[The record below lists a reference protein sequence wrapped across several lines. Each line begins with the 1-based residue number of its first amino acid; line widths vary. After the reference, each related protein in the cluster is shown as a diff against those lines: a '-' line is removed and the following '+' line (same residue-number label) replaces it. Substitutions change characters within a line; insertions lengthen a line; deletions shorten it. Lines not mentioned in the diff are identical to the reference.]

1 MCEAKTD
8 QDNNLLKVLVE
19 LDTKLVVTA
28 SESVV
33 SVEELPQVP
42 TKAVVGE
49 RETWTASVGNIV
61 VSPFGVETSEPVFGD
76 AAHAEV

>member
-49 RETWTASVGNIV
+49 RET
-61 VSPFGVETSEPVFGD
+61 
-76 AAHAEV
+76 